1 MLIYEKVATLLYYPV
16 KNKLDFLGQV
26 CREMVKMS
34 RLYTCNY
41 CQSNHT
47 GKEALYE
54 HIHNTPSCSSMHN
67 TRRGSRRQRDVER
80 RQTNRSR
87 NNTEPRR
94 DPTPPP
100 RPPRDSLDLDVP
112 DWWSDIPQHF
122 NWADADEEVVG
133 YFRVN
138 PDFNTFTNL
147 TDVEI
152 PEDVNRAG
160 HPEGED
166 EPSEGELTCVICM
179 TNKSQI
185 ISTRCGHLC
194 CCVGCSKR
202 LYQRHDKCPK
212 CREPWDNLM
221 RVFS

>member
-1 MLIYEKVATLLYYPV
+1 MGEAVPV
-16 KNKLDFLGQV
+16 KNKLEFSGQV
-26 CREMVKMS
+26 FRERVKMS
-34 RLYTCNY
+34 RQYTCNY

-80 RQTNRSR
+80 RQRNGSR

-94 DPTPPP
+94 RNTNPPSPPAP
-100 RPPRDSLDLDVP
+100 RR
-112 DWWSDIPQHF
+112 
-122 NWADADEEVVG
+122 
-133 YFRVN
+133 
-138 PDFNTFTNL
+138 
-147 TDVEI
+147 
-152 PEDVNRAG
+152 EDVIRED

-166 EPSEGELTCVICM
+166 EPSEGEQTCVICLA
-179 TNKSQI
+179 NKPQI

-212 CREPWDNLM
+212 CRGLWDNLL